1 MPDPRRVAA
10 HDTTAGSCHGNRNG
24 PVKIKTLE
32 CFLADRRRGIH
43 TNAVERAIR
52 PQTITV
58 ECALRWGPHSGTPDS
73 ALQAEAARRS
83 LDRTR
88 TSVLV
93 LMC

>member
-10 HDTTAGSCHGNRNG
+10 HDTIAGSCHGNRNG

-52 PQTITV
+52 PQTITI
-58 ECALRWGPHSGTPDS
+58 ECALRWGPIQGRQTVLCRRKPL
-73 ALQAEAARRS
+73 AYLLTELGQAS
-83 LDRTR
+83 
-88 TSVLV
+88 
-93 LMC
+93 